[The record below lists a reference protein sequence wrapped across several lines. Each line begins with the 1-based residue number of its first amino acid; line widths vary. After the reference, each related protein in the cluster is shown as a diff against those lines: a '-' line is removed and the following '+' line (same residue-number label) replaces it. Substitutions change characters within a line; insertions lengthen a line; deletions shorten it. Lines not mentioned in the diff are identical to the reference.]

1 MESFWSY
8 FGKLWLLYYTLIHI
22 GISPP
27 VIFLL
32 LLLHDKKLPSLQL
45 HDSWVIEISATAAA
59 LPRKQP
65 TTAPKKFNFTK
76 KTKILH
82 SNFYYY
88 YYFKMYYHPSHLN
101 FQRKKAPR
109 QCGGVTATTGELAPA
124 KLSPI
129 WRNYCI
135 KPSQLLLLLLIHRI
149 SWEVK
154 WNHVRTT
161 SWFLGSIL

>member
-22 GISPP
+22 GISLP

-101 FQRKKAPR
+101 FQRKKHR
-109 QCGGVTATTGELAPA
+109 QCGVTAGDLAPA
-124 KLSPI
+124 KSSPI
-129 WRNYCI
+129 WRNNCI
-135 KPSQLLLLLLIHRI
+135 RPSQLLLLLIHRI
-149 SWEVK
+149 SWEVCK
-154 WNHVRTT
+154 A
-161 SWFLGSIL
+161 

>member
-1 MESFWSY
+1 M
-8 FGKLWLLYYTLIHI
+8 GKLALQQLLCPA
-22 GISPP
+22 SNR
-27 VIFLL
+27 LL
-32 LLLHDKKLPSLQL
+32 LQKNS
-45 HDSWVIEISATAAA
+45 IS
-59 LPRKQP
+59 R
-65 TTAPKKFNFTK
+65 K

-149 SWEVK
+149 SWEVC
-154 WNHVRTT
+154 TA
-161 SWFLGSIL
+161 